1 MRNRFETFAICVTEL
16 NRCLQKI
23 KEAEMKPFG
32 LQAKHAM
39 CLYYLGKNGGG
50 LTVTQLTNLCHEDK
64 AAVSRSLGQLM
75 EKGFVYSAPL
85 SDNETAA
92 QIPIKQDSG
101 IAEPIS
107 IKPNKRSYRTP
118 HYLTPKG
125 TELVTLIDQR
135 IEAALLHVGSGLS
148 DSRRETFYSTMEF
161 ILANLTEYVSEKEK
175 II

>member
-39 CLYYLGKNGGG
+39 CLYYLGRNGGG

-64 AAVSRSLGQLM
+64 AAVSRSIHQLT
-75 EKGFVYSAPL
+75 EKGFVYGARL
-85 SDNETAA
+85 SDSEIAE
-92 QIPIKQDSG
+92 QIPIRQD
-101 IAEPIS
+101 
-107 IKPNKRSYRTP
+107 KRSYRTP
-118 HYLTPKG
+118 YYLTSKG

-148 DSRRETFYSTMEF
+148 DSRRETFYSTMEL
-161 ILANLTEYVSEKEK
+161 ILANLTEYVNEKEK
-175 II
+175 NI